1 MSSGLEFSE
10 DMADPLADVSRMI
23 LRKHD
28 MAAFASNKSLEVEPG
43 TRWQYSSGTTN
54 ILSGF
59 LRRILGSRDWLLEIG
74 RRELEQLSD

>member
-54 ILSGF
+54 PTFCAGSAREEVLSVMLKTKRQTKV
-59 LRRILGSRDWLLEIG
+59 LRDV
-74 RRELEQLSD
+74 